1 MKTRF
6 AKYLVSAFTL
16 GLAAILCSCG
26 FVEGEMNGLADVS
39 AQKFNSMTSAAKT
52 KEDAAACL
60 EFYKRMEMDFL
71 KFKVKDGF
79 DESLAHFYA
88 GTSNSLAK
96 MQTDFHA
103 HPEYGGFEQFMKKL
117 GE

>member
-1 MKTRF
+1 MRL
-6 AKYLVSAFTL
+6 AKHLVGVFVMA
-16 GLAAILCSCG
+16 LAAILCSCG
-26 FVEGEMNGLADVS
+26 FLEGKMNSLADES
-39 AQKFNSMTSAAKT
+39 AQKFNSMAGTAKT
-52 KEDAAACL
+52 KDDAAACL

-79 DESLAHFYA
+79 DEPLIHFYA

-96 MQTDFHA
+96 MQADFHA
-103 HPEYGGFEQFMKKL
+103 HPEYGKFEQFIKKL